1 MNRILKN
8 ILECL
13 LGSILVLF
21 FGPLLSPISNPWY
34 QIYTEPL
41 YWVFGIL
48 GCSILTSI
56 IIYFVDINPRKFY
69 YCLNIVPISIFLTF
83 STIGL
88 IISLVFISLVENIL
102 LKIILLIL
110 LILLYL
116 FLIYVFMHRG
126 ICIYKKGKIRIFKF
140 KIKTYVADKIDDI
153 NFEYQN
159 RKCLISITIRD
170 YKEEFKLSSL
180 SAKSIENRMK
190 QIVNSNL

>member
-1 MNRILKN
+1 MNKTLKN
-8 ILECL
+8 ILECV
-13 LGSILVLF
+13 LGSLLVLF
-21 FGPLLSPISNPWY
+21 LGPLLSPVSNPWY
-34 QIYTEPL
+34 QVYTEPL
-41 YWVFGIL
+41 YWGFGIL
-48 GCSILTSI
+48 GCSILTGI
-56 IIYFVDINPRKFY
+56 IIYFIDINPRKFY
-69 YCLNIVPISIFLTF
+69 YCINIIPITTFLTI

-88 IISLVFISLVENIL
+88 IISLIFIAIIENIL
-102 LKIILLIL
+102 LKIIFLIL

-140 KIKTYVADKIDDI
+140 KIKTYVANKIDDI

-159 RKCLISITIRD
+159 NKCFVFITICD
-170 YKEEFKLSSL
+170 NKEEFKLSSL

>member
-1 MNRILKN
+1 MNKTLKN
-8 ILECL
+8 ILECS

-56 IIYFVDINPRKFY
+56 IIYFVDINPREFY

-88 IISLVFISLVENIL
+88 IICLIFIAIIENTLIKIVLLVFLVL
-102 LKIILLIL
+102 V
-110 LILLYL
+110 YV
-116 FLIYVFMHRG
+116 FLIYSFMHRG

-140 KIKTYVADKIDDI
+140 KIKTYIADKVDDI

-159 RKCLISITIRD
+159 KKCLISITIGD
-170 YKEEFKLSSL
+170 YKEEFKISSL
-180 SAKSIENRMK
+180 SAKTIKKRMK
-190 QIVNSNL
+190 QIINSNR

>member
-1 MNRILKN
+1 MNKIIKN
-8 ILECL
+8 IIECG
-13 LGSILVLF
+13 LGTILVLF
-21 FGPLLSPISNPWY
+21 LGPLFSPVSNPWY
-34 QIYTEPL
+34 QIYSEPL

-48 GCSILTSI
+48 GCSILTCI
-56 IIYFVDINPRKFY
+56 IIYFIDINPRKFY
-69 YCLNIVPISIFLTF
+69 YCLNIVPTTIFLTV

-88 IISLVFISLVENIL
+88 IISIIFIAIIENMLI
-102 LKIILLIL
+102 KIILLIL

-140 KIKTYVADKIDDI
+140 KIKTYVVDKIGDI

-159 RKCLISITIRD
+159 NKCFVFITICD
-170 YKEEFKLSSL
+170 NKEEFKLSSL

>member
-1 MNRILKN
+1 MNKTLKN
-8 ILECL
+8 ILECS

-56 IIYFVDINPRKFY
+56 IIYFIDINPRKFY
-69 YCLNIVPISIFLTF
+69 YCLNIVPISIFFTF

-88 IISLVFISLVENIL
+88 IISFIFIAIIENTLI
-102 LKIILLIL
+102 KIILLIFL
-110 LILLYL
+110 VLVYL
-116 FLIYVFMHRG
+116 FLINLFMHRG

-140 KIKTYVADKIDDI
+140 KIKTYIADKIDDI
-153 NFEYQN
+153 NLEYQN
-159 RKCLISITIRD
+159 KKCLISITIGD
-170 YKEEFKLSSL
+170 YKEEFKISSL
-180 SAKSIENRMK
+180 SAKSIEKRMT
-190 QIVNSNL
+190 QIVNSNR

>member
-1 MNRILKN
+1 MNKTLKS

-13 LGSILVLF
+13 SGSILVMF

-56 IIYFVDINPRKFY
+56 IIYFIDINPRKFY
-69 YCLNIVPISIFLTF
+69 YCLNIVPTSIFLLF

-88 IISLVFISLVENIL
+88 IISLAFIALIENISLI
-102 LKIILLIL
+102 IILLIL

-126 ICIYKKGKIRIFKF
+126 ICIYKKDKIRIFKF
-140 KIKTYVADKIDDI
+140 KIKTYIAKKIDDI

-159 RKCLISITIRD
+159 KKCLISIIIGD
-170 YKEEFKLSSL
+170 NKEEFKISSF
-180 SAKSIENRMK
+180 SAKLIENRMK
-190 QIVNSNL
+190 QIVNSNH

>member
-1 MNRILKN
+1 MNKTLIN

-21 FGPLLSPISNPWY
+21 FGPFLSPISNPWY

-48 GCSILTSI
+48 GCSILTGI

-69 YCLNIVPISIFLTF
+69 YCLNIVPIIIFLF
-83 STIGL
+83 ISTIGL
-88 IISLVFISLVENIL
+88 IISLVFIALIENIL

-140 KIKTYVADKIDDI
+140 KIKTCIANKIDDI

-159 RKCLISITIRD
+159 KKCLISITIGD
-170 YKEEFKLSSL
+170 YKEEFKTSSI
-180 SAKSIENRMK
+180 SAKVIEKRMK
-190 QIVNSNL
+190 QIVNTNH

>member
-1 MNRILKN
+1 MNKTLKN

-21 FGPLLSPISNPWY
+21 FGPLLSPISNPWH

-48 GCSILTSI
+48 GCSILTGI

-69 YCLNIVPISIFLTF
+69 YCLNIVPIIIFLII

-88 IISLVFISLVENIL
+88 IISLIFIALIENIS

-140 KIKTYVADKIDDI
+140 KIKTYIANKIDDI

-159 RKCLISITIRD
+159 KKCLLSITIGD
-170 YKEEFKLSSL
+170 YKEEFKTSSI
-180 SAKSIENRMK
+180 SAKSIEKRMK
-190 QIVNSNL
+190 QIVNSNN

>member
-1 MNRILKN
+1 MNKTLKN

-21 FGPLLSPISNPWY
+21 FGPSLYPISNPWH

-41 YWVFGIL
+41 YWVFGIF
-48 GCSILTSI
+48 GCSILTGI
-56 IIYFVDINPRKFY
+56 IIYFIDINPRKFY
-69 YCLNIVPISIFLTF
+69 YCLNIVPISILLTF

-88 IISLVFISLVENIL
+88 IISLIFISLIENIL
-102 LKIILLIL
+102 LKSILLIL

-140 KIKTYVADKIDDI
+140 KIKTYVANKIDDI

-159 RKCLISITIRD
+159 KKCLISITIGD
-170 YKEEFKLSSL
+170 YKEEFKIPSI
-180 SAKSIENRMK
+180 SAKSIEKRMK
-190 QIVNSNL
+190 QIINSNY

>member
-1 MNRILKN
+1 MNKTLKN
-8 ILECL
+8 ILECA

-48 GCSILTSI
+48 GCSILTGI
-56 IIYFVDINPRKFY
+56 IIYFIDINPRKFY
-69 YCLNIVPISIFLTF
+69 YCLNIVPTTIFLTV

-88 IISLVFISLVENIL
+88 IIAVVFISIIENI
-102 LKIILLIL
+102 IIKTVLLIF
-110 LILLYL
+110 LILIYL
-116 FLIYVFMHRG
+116 FLIYTFMHRG
-126 ICIYKKGKIRIFKF
+126 ICIYKRGKIRIFKF
-140 KIKTYVADKIDDI
+140 KIKTYIADKIDDI

-159 RKCLISITIRD
+159 KKCLISITIDD
-170 YKEEFKLSSL
+170 YKEEFKISSL

-190 QIVNSNL
+190 QIVNSNR

>member
-1 MNRILKN
+1 MNKTLKS

-13 LGSILVLF
+13 SGSILVMFL
-21 FGPLLSPISNPWY
+21 GPLLSPISNPWY

-56 IIYFVDINPRKFY
+56 IIYFIDINPRKFY
-69 YCLNIVPISIFLTF
+69 YCLNIVPTSIFLLF

-88 IISLVFISLVENIL
+88 IISLAFITLIENIS

-126 ICIYKKGKIRIFKF
+126 ICIYKKDKIRIFKF
-140 KIKTYVADKIDDI
+140 KIKTYIAKKIDDI

-159 RKCLISITIRD
+159 KKCLISIIIGD
-170 YKEEFKLSSL
+170 NKEEFKISSF
-180 SAKSIENRMK
+180 SAKLIENRMK
-190 QIVNSNL
+190 QIVNSNH

>member
-1 MNRILKN
+1 MNKILKK
-8 ILECL
+8 ILECS

-56 IIYFVDINPRKFY
+56 IIYFVDINPREFY

-83 STIGL
+83 STIDL
-88 IISLVFISLVENIL
+88 IISLIFISLIENIL

-140 KIKTYVADKIDDI
+140 KIKTYVANKIDDI

-159 RKCLISITIRD
+159 KKCLISITIGD
-170 YKEEFKLSSL
+170 NKEEFKVSSL
-180 SAKSIENRMK
+180 SAKTIEKRMK
-190 QIVNSNL
+190 QIVHSNR

>member
-1 MNRILKN
+1 MNKTLKN

-21 FGPLLSPISNPWY
+21 FVPLLSPISNPWH

-48 GCSILTSI
+48 GCSILTGI

-69 YCLNIVPISIFLTF
+69 YCLNIVPIIIFLIT

-88 IISLVFISLVENIL
+88 IISLIFIALIENIS

-140 KIKTYVADKIDDI
+140 KIKTYIANKIDDI
-153 NFEYQN
+153 IFEYQN
-159 RKCLISITIRD
+159 KKCLISITIGD
-170 YKEEFKLSSL
+170 YKEKFKTSSI
-180 SAKSIENRMK
+180 SAKSIEKRMK
-190 QIVNSNL
+190 QKVNSNH

>member
-1 MNRILKN
+1 MNKTLKS

-13 LGSILVLF
+13 SGSILVMFL
-21 FGPLLSPISNPWY
+21 GPLLSPISNPWY

-56 IIYFVDINPRKFY
+56 IIYFIDINPRKFY
-69 YCLNIVPISIFLTF
+69 YCLNIVPTSIFLLF

-88 IISLVFISLVENIL
+88 IISLAFITLIENIS

-126 ICIYKKGKIRIFKF
+126 ICIYKKDKIRIFKF
-140 KIKTYVADKIDDI
+140 KIKKYI
-153 NFEYQN
+153 
-159 RKCLISITIRD
+159 
-170 YKEEFKLSSL
+170 
-180 SAKSIENRMK
+180 
-190 QIVNSNL
+190 